1 MSTSF
6 IESFSHSLPGL
17 FLCSNPLLHNP
28 MLPFSIEPLNK
39 APPILGPMRAL
50 FHGQHAIWP
59 GTRLVWWCCL
69 AIRTDPHPHGNLTR
83 PWGSKKKKKGGWG
96 KCSNKSMAKV
106 GLKHPVFFSS
116 EGATYA
122 SEASVAVAAAAAAA
136 ASLVSHLGC
145 YWTEVAWRASSR
157 PWQVWVKKHY
167 NQFLVSP
174 WHLNS
179 QVPCGW
185 PWSSVSP
192 NLLRKAPDSQSHFCL
207 AHLKQKWW
215 GIFHI
220 GKKFLCHTDAI
231 IKTQD
236 PWQKSALSF
245 SD

>member
-1 MSTSF
+1 MVLLGHKDWPPSPW
-6 IESFSHSLPGL
+6 ESHQ
-17 FLCSNPLLHNP
+17 
-28 MLPFSIEPLNK
+28 
-39 APPILGPMRAL
+39 ALGE
-50 FHGQHAIWP
+50 Q
-59 GTRLVWWCCL
+59 
-69 AIRTDPHPHGNLTR
+69 
-83 PWGSKKKKKGGWG
+83 KKKGGWG

-122 SEASVAVAAAAAAA
+122 SEASVAAAAAA
-136 ASLVSHLGC
+136 ASLVSHLGR

-157 PWQVWVKKHY
+157 PWQVWVKKRY

-179 QVPCGW
+179 RVPCGW

-192 NLLRKAPDSQSHFCL
+192 SLLRKAPDSQSHFCL

-220 GKKFLCHTDAI
+220 GKKFLRHTGAI
-231 IKTQD
+231 IKTHD